1 MPAGAVPAGKGEGVA
16 SEELAARDPEQSK
29 WRRAR
34 EPVRIEAALSSGKT
48 SHRANVLMRQCKTK
62 DTKQKTIK
70 HIGKRAI
77 KEI

>member
-1 MPAGAVPAGKGEGVA
+1 MPAGTDPAVKGEGVA

-48 SHRANVLMRQCKTK
+48 THMAKANVENGGSHEYKS
-62 DTKQKTIK
+62 
-70 HIGKRAI
+70 
-77 KEI
+77 